1 MYNDEFTCNSEF
13 FDELQ
18 VAPPALTNPSTPGST
33 PNGTPKVPGNIP
45 VGTPMD
51 SGFVVTIPNGEHKK
65 YVCNVDWF
73 VGKPDPYMNITHIL
87 YTAEPGDEVVF
98 NLYSYGG
105 SVETGCMIINAIKNT
120 KATVTTV
127 AFGLCASIAAMI
139 WSCGHKREVM
149 PTATIMYHMP
159 SGIVFGKT
167 ADNEEESRHIQEYF
181 GEFMREVTKGILTKD
196 ELDKI
201 INKRMDMFIPAATIQ
216 ARLAVTKEENTN
228 E

>member
-1 MYNDEFTCNSEF
+1 MYDYDESEASF

-18 VAPPALTNPSTPGST
+18 VAPPVAPIESPANPVN
-33 PNGTPKVPGNIP
+33 PNAPKVPGNIP
-45 VGTPMD
+45 IGSPME
-51 SGFVVTIPNGEHKK
+51 SGFVTVIPNGERKK
-65 YVCNVDWF
+65 YVCNIDWF

-139 WSCGHKREVM
+139 WSCGHIREVM

-159 SGIVFGKT
+159 SGMVFGKT
-167 ADNEEESRHIQEYF
+167 ADNEEESRHIQGYF
-181 GEFMREVTKGILTKD
+181 SEFMREVTKGILTED